1 MTQEILKYGEE
12 IEALGIHKYASTPE
26 EDLMIYLWWVEMR
39 SSGELGEVFASNCQ
53 SLGNFYPL
61 FKPPNWLFYKCDAKG
76 PQLMLWT
83 SAMMSAVSVGIWLAP
98 RSRVDP
104 EVYRAVQLIY
114 HALFQVYPV
123 NVGIT
128 KRKKLLTTFESL
140 GYNIV
145 GKIDGLLDGETT
157 WIVHLSKESFENS
170 KLNPDKVD
178 PRSLTPR

>member
-1 MTQEILKYGEE
+1 MTQEILKHGEE
-12 IEALGIHKYASTPE
+12 IEALGIHKYSSTPE
-26 EDLMIYLWWVEMR
+26 EDLMISLWWAEIR
-39 SSGELGEVFASNCQ
+39 ANGELGEVFASDCQ
-53 SLGNFYPL
+53 SLGNFFPL
-61 FKPPNWLFYKCDAKG
+61 FKPPNWLFYKRDAKG
-76 PQLMLWT
+76 PQLMLWA
-83 SAMMSAVSVGIWLAP
+83 SPLMSAACVGIWLAP
-98 RSRVDP
+98 RSRIDP

-140 GYNIV
+140 GYNVV

-157 WIVHLSKESFENS
+157 WIVHLSKEAFENS

-178 PRSLTPR
+178 PRSLP

>member
-1 MTQEILKYGEE
+1 MTTEILKYAEE
-12 IEALGIHKYASTPE
+12 AKALGIYNYKSTPE
-26 EDLMIYLWWVEMR
+26 EDFMLYLWWMEMR
-39 SSGELGEVFASNCQ
+39 ESGELDEIFSTNCQ

-61 FKPPNWLFYKCDAKG
+61 FKAPNWMFYKADDQG
-76 PQLMLWT
+76 PQLILWA
-83 SAMMSAVSVGIWLAP
+83 SQLLSAVCMGIWVAP
-98 RSRVDP
+98 RSRIDP
-104 EVYRAVQLIY
+104 KVYRAIQIIY

-128 KRKKLLTTFESL
+128 KREKLLTTFESL

-145 GKIDGLLDGETT
+145 GKIPGLLDGEVD

-178 PRSLTPR
+178 PRWKVG

>member
-1 MTQEILKYGEE
+1 MAEDALKYVEE
-12 IEALGIHKYASTPE
+12 ARELGIHKYASTPE
-26 EDLMIYLWWVEMR
+26 EDIMIYLWWVEMR
-39 SSGELGEVFASNCQ
+39 ANGELGEVFASNCQ
-53 SLGNFYPL
+53 SLGNFFPL
-61 FKPPNWLFYKCDAKG
+61 FKPPNWLFYKRDAKG
-76 PQLMLWT
+76 PQLMLWA
-83 SAMMSAVSVGIWLAP
+83 SQLLSAVSVGIWLAP
-98 RSRVDP
+98 RSRIDP

-140 GYNIV
+140 GYNVV

-157 WIVHLSKESFENS
+157 WIVHLSKEAFENS

-178 PRSLTPR
+178 PRSLP